1 MYLSVLIFFFFFLSH
16 KIMFKRKKRKCSS
29 GLLVIMLCMLWN
41 TFSLILIKRECN
53 LTVSQFPLHWNH
65 RTSFKLSRYCLW
77 KCLFFAMCSVHYF
90 LFQRNSQE
98 GTSASIKR
106 ALPGLLWPQANQASR
121 TSDWLTSSSDHFCHW
136 GHLSLSSNVVSLDV
150 QQHCSWLYQKADR
163 QTPSFR
169 SVIQS
174 TAKSIT
180 PANVPGKRNAEK
192 EMLALIKLQEQS
204 I

>member
-1 MYLSVLIFFFFFLSH
+1 M
-16 KIMFKRKKRKCSS
+16 
-29 GLLVIMLCMLWN
+29 
-41 TFSLILIKRECN
+41 
-53 LTVSQFPLHWNH
+53 
-65 RTSFKLSRYCLW
+65 W
-77 KCLFFAMCSVHYF
+77 KCLFFFFFFFNALSSLLSLSEELSGGNISEY
-90 LFQRNSQE
+90 E
-98 GTSASIKR
+98 KR
-106 ALPGLLWPQANQASR
+106 AFPGLLRPQPNQVSR
-121 TSDWLTSSSDHFCHW
+121 TSDWLTRSSDHFCHR

-192 EMLALIKLQEQS
+192 ETVALKNIKLQGKY

>member
-1 MYLSVLIFFFFFLSH
+1 MQLRSPGDYAMHVMKHFQFNTDKNKVQSQSFPVSITLKPQDRLQVKWI
-16 KIMFKRKKRKCSS
+16 
-29 GLLVIMLCMLWN
+29 LLVKMSFFCNVLS
-41 TFSLILIKRECN
+41 SLLSLSE
-53 LTVSQFPLHWNH
+53 
-65 RTSFKLSRYCLW
+65 KLSG
-77 KCLFFAMCSVHYF
+77 
-90 LFQRNSQE
+90 
-98 GTSASIKR
+98 GTISEYEER
-106 ALPGLLWPQANQASR
+106 ALPGLLRPQANQASR
-121 TSDWLTSSSDHFCHW
+121 TSDWLTRSSDHFCHW

-192 EMLALIKLQEQS
+192 EMLALKIIQLQG
-204 I
+204 